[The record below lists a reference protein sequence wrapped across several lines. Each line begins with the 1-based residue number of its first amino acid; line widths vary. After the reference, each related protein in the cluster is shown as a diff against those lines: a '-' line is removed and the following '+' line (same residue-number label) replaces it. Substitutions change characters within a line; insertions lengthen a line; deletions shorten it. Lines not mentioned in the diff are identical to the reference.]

1 LIKSFKWLSLL
12 LFLFPLLAWSAS
24 PSVVLKDLDGKDHN
38 VNEFIGKGKWTVV
51 AVWAHDCVICNQEI
65 HHMTFFHDAH
75 KKKDAIV
82 LGISIDGYANK
93 ADARKFI
100 DKHSLNFTNLI
111 GGPDAI
117 AKFHAGRFIGTPT
130 FYIYSPEGALLTTKV
145 GAMTQEEVESF
156 IKKKTNAKKA

>member
-12 LFLFPLLAWSAS
+12 LFLFPLFAWSAS
-24 PSVVLKDLDGKDHN
+24 PNVVLKDLDGKDHN

-75 KKKDAIV
+75 KEKDAIV

-100 DKHSLNFTNLI
+100 DKHGLNFTNLI
-111 GGPDAI
+111 GGPDSI
-117 AKFHAGRFIGTPT
+117 AQFHAGRFIGTPT

-145 GAMTQEEVESF
+145 GAMTQEEVEDF
-156 IKKKTNAKKA
+156 IKKKTNGKKV